1 MMLKYI
7 GMGRITELLD
17 AINSAD
23 ENTEELYGIFRLVD
37 DFDIPIIRFYLYPGA
52 GLVRQRVNLIGTE
65 FNEVSELSYPPLLC
79 VTKYERANVPY
90 QPMFYACSF
99 PRGYNDETHPPRVIA
114 LQETS
119 SFFKDKPAN
128 GIERSTVS
136 RWEVVKE
143 IELIALPFLA
153 DYNMPNSDIQ
163 TIKDEW
169 NNAIGDSVVNQ
180 EGRELVEYMAKEI
193 GKDVSN
199 NVGYFKIA
207 NFVNYLLNVNEKTK
221 NADGVI
227 YPSVPAGGAGFNVA
241 IKPSVIDEK
250 IKFVGAGL
258 CHLLKRGEHSYLHVM
273 KQSVSVENGI
283 ITYEDKDMN
292 NAEKRLY
299 QSYAEGLVFRN

>member
-1 MMLKYI
+1 
-7 GMGRITELLD
+7 MGRITELLG
-17 AINSAD
+17 AINSAN

-37 DFDIPIIRFYLYPGA
+37 DYDIPIIRYYLNPGA

-65 FNEVSELSYPPLLC
+65 FKEVSELGYPPLLC
-79 VTKYERANVPY
+79 VKRYERANVPY

-119 SFFKDKPAN
+119 SFIKDKLAT

-136 RWEVVKE
+136 RWEVMKE
-143 IELIALPFLA
+143 IELVALPFLA
-153 DYNMPNSDIQ
+153 EYNMPNSDIE

-169 NNAIGDSVVNQ
+169 NNVIGDGSVNQ

-193 GKDVSN
+193 GKDFDS

-221 NADGVI
+221 NADGII

-241 IKPSVIDEK
+241 IKPTVVDEK

-258 CHLLKRGEHSYLHVM
+258 CHLLKRGEHSYLHVV
-273 KQSVSVENGI
+273 KQSVSVENGV
-283 ITYEDKDMN
+283 ITYEDKDMTD
-292 NAEKRLY
+292 AEIKMY
-299 QSYAEGLVFRN
+299 QSYAEGLSFRN

>member
-1 MMLKYI
+1 
-7 GMGRITELLD
+7 MGKITELLD
-17 AINSAD
+17 AINTAD
-23 ENTEELYGIFRLVD
+23 ENTEELYKIFRLVD
-37 DFDIPIIRFYLYPGA
+37 HYDIPIIRFYLYPGA

-65 FNEVSELSYPPLLC
+65 FYEVSELSYPPLLC

-119 SFFKDKPAN
+119 SFFKDILAS

-136 RWEVVKE
+136 RWEVVEK
-143 IELIALPFLA
+143 IELVALPFLA
-153 DYNMPNSDIQ
+153 DYNMPNTDIQ

-169 NNAIGDSVVNQ
+169 NNAIGNSSVNQ

-193 GKDVSN
+193 GKDFSS

-241 IKPSVIDEK
+241 IKPSVVDKK

-258 CHLLKRGEHSYLHVM
+258 CHLLKRGEHSYIHVM
-273 KQSVSVENGI
+273 KQSVSVENGV

-292 NAEKRLY
+292 DAEKRMY
-299 QSYAEGLVFRN
+299 QSYAGGLTFRN

>member
-1 MMLKYI
+1 MLICI
-7 GMGRITELLD
+7 GMGRITELLN
-17 AINSAD
+17 AINVAD

-37 DFDIPIIRFYLYPGA
+37 DYDIPIIRYYLYPGA
-52 GLVRQRVNLIGTE
+52 GLIRQRVNLSGTE
-65 FNEVSELSYPPLLC
+65 FNEISELSYPPMLC
-79 VTKYERANVPY
+79 VPKYERANVPF

-99 PRGYNDETHPPRVIA
+99 PRDYNDETHPPRAIA

-119 SFFKDKPAN
+119 SFFKDKQAS

-143 IELIALPFLA
+143 IELVALPFLA

-169 NNAIGDSVVNQ
+169 NNAIGDSTVNQ

-193 GKDVSN
+193 GKDFDSN
-199 NVGYFKIA
+199 AGYFKIA

-241 IKPSVIDEK
+241 IRPSVVDEK

-258 CHLLKRGEHSYLHVM
+258 CHLLKRCEHSYLHVM
-273 KQSVSVENGI
+273 KQSVSVENGV
-283 ITYEDKDMN
+283 ITYEDKNMN
-292 NAEKRLY
+292 DAEEQLY
-299 QSYAEGLVFRN
+299 QSYAEGLILRN

>member
-1 MMLKYI
+1 MKFECI

-17 AINSAD
+17 AINAGD
-23 ENTEELYGIFRLVD
+23 ENTEELYGIFRLVAD
-37 DFDIPIIRFYLYPGA
+37 YDLPIIRLILYPGS
-52 GLVRQRVNLIGTE
+52 GLIRQRINIAGGE
-65 FNEVSELSYPPLLC
+65 FNEVSELSYPPLIC
-79 VTKYERANVPY
+79 VIKYERANVPY

-119 SFFKDKPAN
+119 SFFKDKFAS

-143 IELIALPFLA
+143 IELVALPFLA

-169 NNAIGDSVVNQ
+169 NSAIGNSSVNQ

-193 GKDVSN
+193 GKDFSS

-221 NADGVI
+221 NVDGII

-241 IKPSVIDEK
+241 IRP
-250 IKFVGAGL
+250 
-258 CHLLKRGEHSYLHVM
+258 
-273 KQSVSVENGI
+273 
-283 ITYEDKDMN
+283 
-292 NAEKRLY
+292 
-299 QSYAEGLVFRN
+299 

>member
-1 MMLKYI
+1 MLICI
-7 GMGRITELLD
+7 GMGKITELLD
-17 AINSAD
+17 AINVTD
-23 ENTEELYGIFRLVD
+23 EDTEELYGVFRLVD
-37 DFDIPIIRFYLYPGA
+37 DYDIPIIRCDLYPGA

-65 FNEVSELSYPPLLC
+65 FSEVSELGYPPLLC
-79 VTKYERANVPY
+79 VKNYERANVPY

-119 SFFKDKPAN
+119 SFYKDIPAS

-136 RWEVVKE
+136 RWEVVKQ
-143 IELIALPFLA
+143 IELVALPFLA

-169 NNAIGDSVVNQ
+169 NNAIGDSTVNQ

-193 GKDVSN
+193 GKDFDS

-221 NADGVI
+221 NTDGII

-241 IKPSVIDEK
+241 IKPTVVDEK
-250 IKFVGAGL
+250 IRFVGAGL

-273 KQSVSVENGI
+273 KQSVSVDNGV

-292 NAEKRLY
+292 DAEIKMY
-299 QSYAEGLVFRN
+299 HSYAEGLTFRN

>member
-1 MMLKYI
+1 
-7 GMGRITELLD
+7 MGKITKLLD
-17 AINSAD
+17 AIDAAD

-37 DFDIPIIRFYLYPGA
+37 DCDIPIIRFYLYPGA
-52 GLVRQRVNLIGTE
+52 GLVRQRLNLVGSE
-65 FNEVSELSYPPLLC
+65 FNEVSELGYPPLLC
-79 VTKYERANVPY
+79 VKKYERANVPF

-99 PRGYNDETHPPRVIA
+99 PRGYDNETHPPRVIA

-119 SFFKDKPAN
+119 SFFKDKLAS

-136 RWEVVKE
+136 RWEVAKE
-143 IELIALPFLA
+143 IELVALPFLA
-153 DYNMPNSDIQ
+153 DYTTPNSDIL
-163 TIKDEW
+163 TIKNEW
-169 NNAIGDSVVNQ
+169 ENAIGGDAVNQ

-193 GKDVSN
+193 GRDFDC

-241 IKPSVIDEK
+241 IRPSVVDEK

-258 CHLLKRGEHSYLHVM
+258 CHLLKRDEHSYLHVM
-273 KQSVSVENGI
+273 KQSVSVEKGS
-283 ITYEDKDMN
+283 ITYKDNEMN
-292 NAEKRLY
+292 DAEKKLY
-299 QSYAEGLVFRN
+299 QSYAEGLTFIN

>member
-1 MMLKYI
+1 
-7 GMGRITELLD
+7 MGRITELLD

-37 DFDIPIIRFYLYPGA
+37 DYDIPIIRFYLYPGA

-65 FNEVSELSYPPLLC
+65 FNEVSELSYPPMLC
-79 VTKYERANVPY
+79 VTKYERANVPF

-119 SFFKDKPAN
+119 RFFKDKTAS

-143 IELIALPFLA
+143 IELVALPFLA
-153 DYNMPNSDIQ
+153 DYKMPNSDILK
-163 TIKDEW
+163 IKNEW
-169 NNAIGDSVVNQ
+169 NNAIRDGSVNQ
-180 EGRELVEYMAKEI
+180 EGREHVEYMAREI
-193 GKDVSN
+193 GKDFSN

-221 NADGVI
+221 NADGII
-227 YPSVPAGGAGFNVA
+227 YPSVPASGAGFNVA
-241 IKPSVIDEK
+241 IKPKVVDEK
-250 IKFVGAGL
+250 IMFVGAGL
-258 CHLLKRGEHSYLHVM
+258 CHLLKRGEHSYIHIM
-273 KQSVSVENGI
+273 KQSVSVEKGV
-283 ITYEDKDMN
+283 ITYEDRYMN
-292 NAEKRLY
+292 DAEIKMY
-299 QSYAEGLVFRN
+299 QSYAEGLVMIN